1 MLLSELTA
9 HVEDEFSFPVDLET
23 VLERTGDVRVEAP
36 NTDDTETLVTI
47 LEPLGSD
54 SFESPQEL
62 YSAVYGNVSDDYIG
76 RKYYDDRGDPGDM
89 DAGPLDEQNV
99 SF

>member
-9 HVEDEFSFPVDLET
+9 YLEDEFSFPVDLET
-23 VLERTGDVRVEAP
+23 VIERMGDVRVEAP
-36 NTDDTETLVTI
+36 NTTDTETLVTI

-54 SFESPQEL
+54 SFESAQEL

-76 RKYYDDRGDPGDM
+76 RKYYDDRGVPVDVNEE
-89 DAGPLDEQNV
+89 PLDEQNV